1 MTMKPVDTMTMK
13 VFRFSSTN
21 VQLLNTKILQS
32 DKLLPEATDK
42 ERPAGCLA
50 ATANRPQARYPSYA
64 IHWFH
69 QMEQGSISVSGQMEQ
84 GSISVSGQMEQGS
97 ISGQMEQGSISFSG
111 VHGIGSISVSG
122 VHGTGS
128 ISGAH
133 DTGSISGAHDNGTI
147 SGLEHIACTVVQMV
161 FWHCCE
167 KRGIHSPPKG
177 RVWVE

>member
-1 MTMKPVDTMTMK
+1 MISLTIGLKLTMKPVGIMTMK
-13 VFRFSSTN
+13 VFGFSSTN

-69 QMEQGSISVSGQMEQ
+69 QMELC
-84 GSISVSGQMEQGS
+84 SISVSGQMEQGS

-111 VHGIGSISVSG
+111 MHGIGSISVSG